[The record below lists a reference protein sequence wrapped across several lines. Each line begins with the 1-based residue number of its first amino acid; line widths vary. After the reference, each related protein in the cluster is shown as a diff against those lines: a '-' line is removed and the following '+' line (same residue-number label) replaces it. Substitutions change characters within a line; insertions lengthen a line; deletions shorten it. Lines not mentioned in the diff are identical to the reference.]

1 MAYGNYTTND
11 SNSGLYP
18 FYDEHMV
25 YNLTTRQYMVTNDAM
40 IDYANI
46 DLNKYFDTQ
55 SEVDA
60 FLMEASDDI
69 YEFIY
74 QNSIV
79 DMVKV
84 KRYQIAKD
92 PELREDFKRDL
103 VNQVRAMVRFA
114 NNLLKDVHGIDPEQ
128 NASLD
133 YKTLRSEVGISGN
146 AVKILRR
153 TGLLYMG
160 RFEIINYVEDG
171 TY

>member
-18 FYDEHMV
+18 FYDEHLV
-25 YNLTTRQYMVTNDAM
+25 YNLTTRQYILTNDAM

-46 DLNKYFDTQ
+46 DLNEYFDTQ
-55 SEVDA
+55 AEVDA
-60 FLMEASDDI
+60 FLIEISDDI

-92 PELREDFKRDL
+92 PELREDFKKALINHARSA
-103 VNQVRAMVRFA
+103 VRSST
-114 NNLLKDVHGIDPEQ
+114 NLLKDLHGIDIEQ
-128 NASLD
+128 NNTMD
-133 YKTLRSEVGISGN
+133 YKAIRGEVGIGGN
-146 AVKILRR
+146 AVRILRR

-160 RFEIINYVEDG
+160 RYEIINYVEDG